1 MDIPKVEIIPASAV
15 KIYEPAV
22 IKGRK
27 GFLPGRSGNPKGKPP
42 GTKSYVT
49 LFRDACK
56 TIAKERGMNHKEIE
70 AYLVAQGVSKALDG
84 NFLFYKDTLDRLIG
98 TAVQQG
104 SMKITQELGDN
115 AAQSLGDLYNLI
127 NEHYKRQD
135 SRPLGEGAH
144 KTLDRESGN

>member
-1 MDIPKVEIIPASAV
+1 MEQSELPKPETAIEVHGPAA
-15 KIYEPAV
+15 
-22 IKGRK
+22 IKGRR
-27 GFLPGRSGNPKGKPP
+27 GFLPGRSGNPKGKPV

-49 LFRDACK
+49 LFRDACR
-56 TIAKERGMNHKEIE
+56 TIAKDRGLNHKEIE

-104 SMKITQELGDN
+104 SMKVTQELGD
-115 AAQSLGDLYNLI
+115 ASAQSLGDLYIII

-135 SRPLGEGAH
+135 SQPLREGTY
-144 KTLDRESGN
+144 KTLDSESGN